1 MDYFMLAVVIE
12 TFFFLL
18 FIIVVRIGIY
28 FLELERQAD
37 EELLLEVMRVAE
49 EIKNDKNSNWYTR
62 WWLWI
67 Y

>member
-1 MDYFMLAVVIE
+1 MLAVIIE

-18 FIIVVRIGIY
+18 FIIAVRIGIY

-49 EIKNDKNSNWYTR
+49 EIKNDKNSN
-62 WWLWI
+62 
-67 Y
+67 